1 MDYRRNENYQ
11 IERQNELSRTQM
23 SLMADKSPAAAP
35 NPQQVPQA
43 WHYNMNMYNMN
54 MYQNPYMYNPA
65 AYGAHNYYQYYGQR
79 MPNWGNY
86 QGYPPGTQL
95 RPWGMPPQPQQQ
107 QQLTP
112 GLEQQPQI
120 PAEQQQ
126 QPAEE
131 MMPLAANNTNNQ
143 DYQMHDFRNSSF
155 CSSPWLMNEPSEQ
168 STELPP
174 LPPGPP
180 PGTPAPPGTQAP
192 TPRPPFH
199 QFTHEK
205 KESYSPSRFFDN
217 RQHMADH
224 CFNNSDYP
232 PGNSNCIVLEPSQWK
247 TDNISRIEDNSDE
260 KKESYSPTRFFDNR
274 QCMGDHSY
282 NKSNYPP
289 GNSNCIVLEPSQWKK
304 NNVITRIED
313 NAAPPTNTSNTAP
326 SGGTTG
332 VGLGVA
338 ASGGV
343 GPIRFNMN
351 AQRPRPQLSQANP
364 LGPRPGQQ
372 TASSKKRNKK
382 KKKQQ
387 QQQLQQQQQ
396 QQQLQQQLQQQM
408 AEDDDE
414 PETPPLPA
422 SPPPPPPPPPPPV
435 CPPPP
440 PQQPVPTPLGVGL
453 MTQHPPGIRYVDDW
467 PPSLRDYVNRCYAKC
482 VLQVDMD
489 RVGVILKGKILRAT
503 SDGTLWTKNWAEE
516 PLPLDSDSKPAGGLT
531 LGMNL
536 KDKLNKMSS
545 RLGPPQKNQDQPQQ
559 MNNQEINR
567 PHKRSSYRP
576 SFKRSYSSDSSSSTS
591 SDSDD
596 NSSSNNKRS
605 SRDKR
610 SSQSWNNKRHSNKKS
625 EKAHLYK
632 EYGSIG
638 GGVGGPIRKE
648 VLDKRA
654 ARFSCDNANRN
665 KNGLVTSGSSPPLY
679 VIDSKPNSQYMI
691 PNVASVVNSANG
703 GTAGSNNGVHDWEE
717 DLHIVGTSTDIEK
730 QYLRLTSAPDAS
742 QVRPPQILAKALSLV
757 KEKWAKESDY
767 HYTCEQLK
775 SIRQDL
781 TVQGIRD
788 EFTIEVYET
797 HARIALEKGDHAEF
811 NQCQSQLCQL
821 HTASSKNRGEFVAYR
836 ILYYIFTNEF
846 LDLSTL
852 VNSLREED
860 KADDCIS
867 HGLKMAKAW
876 TSGLHSRLFK
886 LYLTAPRMSPYLI
899 DWFLARERLK
909 ALKVIIKAYRPAVPV
924 DLLTKELA
932 FGSIG
937 DTLEFVDKFG
947 LIFTDSSRTMVDC
960 KSSTPI
966 LAAV

>member
-143 DYQMHDFRNSSF
+143 
-155 CSSPWLMNEPSEQ
+155 SEQ

-199 QFTHEK
+199 QFT
-205 KESYSPSRFFDN
+205 P
-217 RQHMADH
+217 
-224 CFNNSDYP
+224 
-232 PGNSNCIVLEPSQWK
+232 
-247 TDNISRIEDNSDE
+247 
-260 KKESYSPTRFFDNR
+260 
-274 QCMGDHSY
+274 
-282 NKSNYPP
+282 
-289 GNSNCIVLEPSQWKK
+289 
-304 NNVITRIED
+304 
-313 NAAPPTNTSNTAP
+313 PPTNTSNTAP

-516 PLPLDSDSKPAGGLT
+516 PLPLLDSDSKPAGGLT

>member
-199 QFTHEK
+199 QFT
-205 KESYSPSRFFDN
+205 P
-217 RQHMADH
+217 
-224 CFNNSDYP
+224 
-232 PGNSNCIVLEPSQWK
+232 
-247 TDNISRIEDNSDE
+247 
-260 KKESYSPTRFFDNR
+260 
-274 QCMGDHSY
+274 
-282 NKSNYPP
+282 
-289 GNSNCIVLEPSQWKK
+289 
-304 NNVITRIED
+304 
-313 NAAPPTNTSNTAP
+313 PPTNTSNTAP

-516 PLPLDSDSKPAGGLT
+516 PLPLLDSDSKPAGGLT